1 MIFAVLVAEFE
12 LTGSLLLK
20 GLFLAIEFVLCGKV
34 SWAVVIG
41 TFVDGEDS
49 GFFPEIKSVVAK
61 RTPVLGFYWTM
72 MTVDREE
79 IVADFASQLDTLLA
93 VIVIDVLSGS
103 VAVWAADGVKNRC

>member
-12 LTGSLLLK
+12 LTGLLLLK
-20 GLFLAIEFVLCGKV
+20 GLFLTIEFVLCGKV

-41 TFVDGEDS
+41 TFVDGEDF

-61 RTPVLGFYWTM
+61 RTPVLGFYLAM

-79 IVADFASQLDTLLA
+79 IVADFAS
-93 VIVIDVLSGS
+93 
-103 VAVWAADGVKNRC
+103 

>member
-12 LTGSLLLK
+12 LTGPLLLK
-20 GLFLAIEFVLCGKV
+20 GLFFAIEFVLCGNV
-34 SWAVVIG
+34 SRAVVIG
-41 TFVDGEDS
+41 TFVDGEDF

-61 RTPVLGFYWTM
+61 RTPIRSFYRAM
-72 MTVDREE
+72 MTAGREE

-103 VAVWAADGVKNRC
+103 VAVWAANGVENRC